1 MVFGFLKNVGN
12 AVGKVAKGF
21 VDAGKAILG
30 IDESSGSDEP
40 HVQSNFSH
48 KNESVVNLL
57 NECLTEIST
66 NIESTTQASNT
77 VGKVNIVATKGSKI
91 NIDLTQTANV
101 QAAQTYMSMI
111 DKLMKSDAATDVK
124 LDALNAVAQAVK
136 NDGNFMQSPET
147 AAANIKLENSNT
159 TNATN
164 IQRLNQD
171 LKLAVATCAVNNFEG
186 GNFLADDDSE
196 INFKLNQKA
205 DAISSNLVDMITN
218 EKSTLSPEVKQE
230 MKSEIEADNKA
241 EGTGIIAGLGHE
253 AGQTVRN
260 ISDNVAE
267 TAQKVSEDVSG
278 TFKFGTGMI
287 IAAVAVPVVIIILV
301 IVFIVLYK
309 MMSGSGNGRNGRR
322 RKGRRRYEDEDED
335 NEDYDEDDE
344 Y

>member
-1 MVFGFLKNVGN
+1 MVFGFLKNLGN
-12 AVGKVAKGF
+12 AAKNVAKGF
-21 VDAGKAILG
+21 VNAGKAILG
-30 IDESSGSDEP
+30 IDESSGSEEP

-66 NIESTTQASNT
+66 SIESTTQASNT

-91 NIDLTQTANV
+91 NIDLSQTANV

-136 NDGNFMQSPET
+136 NDGNFLQSPET

-205 DAISSNLVDMITN
+205 DAVSDSLIDMVTN

-230 MKSEIEADNKA
+230 MN
-241 EGTGIIAGLGHE
+241 
-253 AGQTVRN
+253 N
-260 ISDNVAE
+260 
-267 TAQKVSEDVSG
+267 
-278 TFKFGTGMI
+278 
-287 IAAVAVPVVIIILV
+287 
-301 IVFIVLYK
+301 
-309 MMSGSGNGRNGRR
+309 
-322 RKGRRRYEDEDED
+322 
-335 NEDYDEDDE
+335 
-344 Y
+344 